1 MPRRLAL
8 TPDHIR
14 LLASLGFNFLGKA
27 PGVAAVFVILPL
39 VSRSLG
45 TAAYGELLSA
55 MALGSLFILPF
66 GGINAVGRR
75 ILASAFG
82 AGDRAGQAN
91 AFITTMALLA
101 GVAIAASVV
110 MIGATASSWSRPVFV
125 FVSLLPVLVGF
136 CNGFDNAR
144 ASFNEHYVTAA
155 FQLVSQIV
163 IYSLVYFAG
172 LPPGGVILAVL
183 ALQSPYLLA
192 SVATLVALLRRR
204 PYLMRGKIIGV
215 RRMAA
220 PALGVVM
227 ADGALGALLN
237 LSVYWMKAAGSAEMA
252 AWVGTFLRLF
262 QSFLSPALLILFPV
276 TTYISMRWAQ
286 MTPRRQIVLYN
297 VFILAGLTYGLL
309 VGCAMAFAGPLYI
322 NRMFKLATHGDNVD
336 VLALS
341 LFLGAIVAQKA
352 YTMLLY
358 AVSEARFVSFG
369 TAVISALGI
378 GAAALASRWLPPIRA
393 IDVLFVSMGIG
404 LPVLLLIADYRYKR
418 ERRDAAS
425 LARESSSS
433 GGSM

>member
-1 MPRRLAL
+1 MPRRFAL
-8 TPDHIR
+8 TPDQIR
-14 LLASLGFNFLGKA
+14 LIASLGFNFLGKA

-45 TAAYGELLSA
+45 TAVYGELLSA
-55 MALGSLFILPF
+55 MALGSLFTLPF
-66 GGINAVGRR
+66 GGITAVGRR

-82 AGDRAGQAN
+82 AKDQVGQAN
-91 AFITTMALLA
+91 AFVTTTVLMAV
-101 GVAIAASVV
+101 VAIAASVLMV
-110 MIGATASSWSRPVFV
+110 GATASSWSRPVFV
-125 FVSLLPVLVGF
+125 FVSLLLILVGF

-163 IYSLVYFAG
+163 IYSLVYFVG

-192 SVATLVALLRRR
+192 SAATLVALLQRR
-204 PYLMRGKIIGV
+204 PYLMRGKIAGI
-215 RRMAA
+215 RQMAA

-237 LSVYWMKAAGSAEMA
+237 LSVYWLKAAGSAEMA

-262 QSFLSPALLILFPV
+262 QSFLSPALLILFPL
-276 TTYISMRWAQ
+276 TTYISMRWAHMSPQ
-286 MTPRRQIVLYN
+286 RQAALYK
-297 VFILAGLTYGLL
+297 VFILAGLGYGLL

-322 NRMFKLATHGDNVD
+322 NRMFKLSTHGDHVD

-378 GAAALASRWLPPIRA
+378 GSAALASRWLSPVRA
-393 IDVLFVSMGIG
+393 IDVLFVSMGVG
-404 LPVLLLIADYRYKR
+404 LPVLLLIADYRYTR
-418 ERRDAAS
+418 ERRDAAWP
-425 LARESSSS
+425 ARES
-433 GGSM
+433 

>member
-1 MPRRLAL
+1 LPRRLAL
-8 TPDHIR
+8 TPDQIR

-27 PGVAAVFVILPL
+27 PGVVAVFVILPL

-55 MALGSLFILPF
+55 LALGSLFTLPF
-66 GGINAVGRR
+66 GGISAVGRR

-82 AGDRAGQAN
+82 AKDQVGQAN
-91 AFITTMALLA
+91 AFMTTMVLMAA
-101 GVAIAASVV
+101 VAIGASVLV
-110 MIGATASSWSRPVFV
+110 VGATASSWSRPIFI
-125 FVSLLPVLVGF
+125 FVSLMPLLVGF
-136 CNGFDNAR
+136 ANCFDNAR

-163 IYSLVYFAG
+163 IYSLVYFVG
-172 LPPGGVILAVL
+172 LPPGSVILALL

-192 SVATLVALLRRR
+192 SVATLVALLWRR
-204 PYLMRGKIIGV
+204 PYLTRGKIVGV
-215 RRMAA
+215 RQMVA

-237 LSVYWMKAAGSAEMA
+237 LSVYWLKAAGSAEMA

-262 QSFLSPALLILFPV
+262 QSFLSPALLILFPL

-286 MTPRRQIVLYN
+286 MPPKRQAALYK
-297 VFILAGLTYGLL
+297 VFILAGLSYGLL

-322 NRMFKLATHGDNVD
+322 NRMFKLAIHGDNID

-378 GAAALASRWLPPIRA
+378 GAAALSAHWLSPARV
-393 IDVLFVSMGIG
+393 IDVLFVFMGIG
-404 LPVLLLIADYRYKR
+404 LPALLMIADYRYRR
-418 ERRDAAS
+418 ERRDAI
-425 LARESSSS
+425 LPGPEYSSS
-433 GGSM
+433 GGST